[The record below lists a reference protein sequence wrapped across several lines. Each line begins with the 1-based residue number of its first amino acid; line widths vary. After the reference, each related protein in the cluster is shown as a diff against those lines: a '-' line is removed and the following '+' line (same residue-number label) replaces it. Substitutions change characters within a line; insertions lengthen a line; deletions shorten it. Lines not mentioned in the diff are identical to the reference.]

1 MFRKLLIPLD
11 RSPLAEQAI
20 GQAAAIA
27 RASKAEMDLVLVHQP
42 FPFDGFDDAPWN
54 SDSWNQERQYLEA
67 IGAEISTGSSVPV
80 THAILRGEV
89 VDMICRHI
97 GDVHADL
104 VVMTSHGRTGLSRA
118 WMGSAADGVLRHSTA
133 PVLILRPIEGKT
145 RRNAAHHL
153 FKRVLVPVDGSALS
167 TEVFAAATALA
178 KCSGAR
184 LSLLRV
190 VQPIPL
196 ISADASMPYAY
207 TPTFDE
213 PATKRMA
220 DEAKEQLDE
229 IMRRLG
235 DESGVEI
242 DAQIVVEPRIG
253 PAILDFARV
262 HDIDVIA
269 MSTHGRGMS
278 RFLLGSV
285 ADKVLRGSGL
295 PMLLYRPSGVQARVH
310 IVETSA
316 DADAPAVTHT

>member
-1 MFRKLLIPLD
+1 
-11 RSPLAEQAI
+11 
-20 GQAAAIA
+20 
-27 RASKAEMDLVLVHQP
+27 
-42 FPFDGFDDAPWN
+42 
-54 SDSWNQERQYLEA
+54 
-67 IGAEISTGSSVPV
+67 
-80 THAILRGEV
+80 
-89 VDMICRHI
+89 
-97 GDVHADL
+97 
-104 VVMTSHGRTGLSRA
+104 
-118 WMGSAADGVLRHSTA
+118 
-133 PVLILRPIEGKT
+133 
-145 RRNAAHHL
+145 
-153 FKRVLVPVDGSALS
+153 
-167 TEVFAAATALA
+167 
-178 KCSGAR
+178 
-184 LSLLRV
+184 
-190 VQPIPL
+190 
-196 ISADASMPYAY
+196 MPYAY

-278 RFLLGSV
+278 RFLLGGV